1 MAFSLV
7 EGVGSVYE
15 TLHEISF
22 ITFFK
27 TSILKASES
36 DWAL

>member
-1 MAFSLV
+1 MAFSLA

-15 TLHEISF
+15 TLREMSF
-22 ITFFK
+22 MTFFK